1 MAPAS
6 VRVAPDVFSREFDDE
21 VVLLDLRGGEYYALN
36 QTGTTLWSLIT
47 NGHESP
53 EEQLAAL
60 YGVPIVEARD
70 DYEAFVSE
78 LLSLGLLVR
87 ERK

>member
-1 MAPAS
+1 M
-6 VRVAPDVFSREFDDE
+6 RVAPDVFSREFDDE
-21 VVLLDLRGGEYYALN
+21 LVLLDLRGGEYYALN
-36 QTGTTLWSLIT
+36 QTGTALWSLIE
-47 NGHESP
+47 NGHEKP

-60 YGVPIVEARD
+60 YGLPLVEARD
-70 DYEAFVSE
+70 DYETFIAE